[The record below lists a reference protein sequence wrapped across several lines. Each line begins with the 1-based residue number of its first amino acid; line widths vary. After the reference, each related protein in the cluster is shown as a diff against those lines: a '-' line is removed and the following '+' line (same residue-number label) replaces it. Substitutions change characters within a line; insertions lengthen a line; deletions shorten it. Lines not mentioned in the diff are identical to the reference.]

1 MHTIG
6 EASQISGVH
15 IETIRYYERCGVL
28 PAPARA
34 ANGRRFYGQA
44 DIGRLCFIK
53 RCRDLGFGLSDVTAL
68 LALAEGEETDCNAA
82 QVVADRHIRVIHTR
96 IEELERLERA
106 LAELTGNCAT
116 GSASCPMLN
125 ELMVPPAEGSHGER

>member
-6 EASQISGVH
+6 QASRISGVH

-34 ANGRRFYGQA
+34 ANGRRFYGKA

-68 LALAEGEETDCNAA
+68 LALAEGEETDCKAA
-82 QVVADRHIRVIHTR
+82 QVVANRHIRDIHER

-106 LAELTGNCAT
+106 LAELTENCTA
-116 GSASCPMLN
+116 GSAYCPMLG
-125 ELMVPPAEGSHGER
+125 ELMVPRAEGHPDER

>member
-6 EASQISGVH
+6 EASRMSGVH

-28 PAPARA
+28 PAPTRA
-34 ANGRRFYGQA
+34 ANGRRFYRQA

-82 QVVADRHIRVIHTR
+82 QAVADRHLRKIRTR
-96 IEELERLERA
+96 IEDLRQLERA

-116 GSASCPMLN
+116 GSAHCPMLN
-125 ELMVPPAEGSHGER
+125 ELMLARAKDIPDER